1 MNRKKSILIFLIAFL
16 MQTGLFAQLTFLGA
30 AANYGTWIKEPG
42 VSLYTIYSVNEKIDL
57 VPNVTYF
64 LPHTFNVT
72 DGTHEYTWWN
82 INFDGHYVVIEKSKI
97 QLLGL
102 MGLNFTNEI
111 KRIDE
116 LIAGQQPYK
125 DKITTT
131 KLGLNIGAG
140 GQLHLSNF
148 FNPFAEVKYILG
160 DKNQFVFTLGII
172 CRITPDKVSEEPTDD
187 F

>member
-1 MNRKKSILIFLIAFL
+1 MNRKISILIVLIAFFI
-16 MQTGLFAQLTFLGA
+16 QSGLFAQFTFLGA
-30 AANYGTWIKEPG
+30 SANYGTWIKEPG
-42 VSLYTIYSVNEKIDL
+42 VSVYAIYSVNEKIDI
-57 VPNVTYF
+57 VPNATYF
-64 LPHTFNVT
+64 FPHTFNVT

-82 INFDGHYVVIEKSKI
+82 INLDGHYVVKEKSKV
-97 QLLGL
+97 QLFGL
-102 MGLNFTNEI
+102 MGLNFTNET

-140 GQLHLSNF
+140 SQLLIHKF
-148 FNPFAEVKYILG
+148 FNPFAEVKYTLG
-160 DKNQFVFTLGII
+160 DKHQFVFSFGII
-172 CRITPDKVSEEPTDD
+172 CRIAPDKIPGESDD

>member
-1 MNRKKSILIFLIAFL
+1 MNRKKSILIFLIVFI
-16 MQTGLFAQLTFLGA
+16 MQTRLVAQLTFMGA

-42 VSLYTIYSVNEKIDL
+42 VSLYIIYSVNDKINL
-57 VPNVTYF
+57 APNATYF
-64 LPHTFNVT
+64 LPHTFDVT

-82 INFDGHYVVIEKSKI
+82 INLDGNYIVLEKSKM
-97 QLLGL
+97 QLFGL

-131 KLGLNIGAG
+131 KPGLNIGAG
-140 GQLHLSNF
+140 SQLHLSNF
-148 FNPFAEVKYILG
+148 FNPFAGIKYMLG
-160 DKNQFVFTLGII
+160 DKHQFVFTLGIV
-172 CRITPDKVSEEPTDD
+172 CRIAPDKVPEVTDD